1 MAEWLYHI
9 DLNLF
14 FLCNR
19 TIANPVLDLLMPW
32 LTDVRNWF
40 AAYLL
45 GAILLLI
52 FGKKKGRITLLLL
65 LVTIIISDQISSGLI
80 KHLVGRIRPC
90 EALDGVRLLAGKTG
104 GFSFPSSHAVNNF
117 AIATLFGWSYPKFR
131 WVFFL
136 FAFLVAF
143 SRVYLGLHYPS
154 DMLGG
159 ALIGIA
165 IGAAISLLSDRFI
178 WKNAH
183 AEN

>member
-14 FLCNR
+14 FFCNR
-19 TIANPVLDLLMPW
+19 TIANPVLDALMPF

-40 AAYLL
+40 SAYLL

-52 FGKKKGRITLLLL
+52 FGKREGRIALLL
-65 LVTIIISDQISSGLI
+65 LVVTIVVSDQVSSGLI
-80 KHLVGRIRPC
+80 KHWVARVRPC
-90 EALDGVRLLAGKTG
+90 DALEGVRLLTGKTG

-117 AIATLFGWSYPKFR
+117 AIAAAFAWSYPRFG
-131 WVFFL
+131 WIFYL

-143 SRVYLGLHYPS
+143 SRIYLGLHYPS

-159 ALIGIA
+159 ATIGIG
-165 IGAAISLLSDRFI
+165 IGLGISWLADRTI
-178 WKNAH
+178 RKERH
-183 AEN
+183 AER